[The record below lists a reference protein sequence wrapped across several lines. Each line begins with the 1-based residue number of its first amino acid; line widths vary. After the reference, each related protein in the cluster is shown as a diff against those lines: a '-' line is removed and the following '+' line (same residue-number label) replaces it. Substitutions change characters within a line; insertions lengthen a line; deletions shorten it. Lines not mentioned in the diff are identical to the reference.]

1 MSYQLKRIAVFASGA
16 GTNAENLIRYFRN
29 SKVAGVEVVFTNKPD
44 AGVIQRARKLEVPCI
59 IFNRNQFYESDE
71 IINLL
76 KEKKIDW
83 IVLAGFLW
91 KIPPALIAAFPGRI
105 VNIHPALLPE
115 FGGKGMY
122 GSHVH
127 EAVIRSGAGDSGISI
142 HLVDENYDRG
152 KIIFQAKIKVEKDD
166 SPESLAQKIHGLEYK
181 HFPVVVETLIAEN
194 S

>member
-127 EAVIRSGAGDSGISI
+127 EAVIRSGAGESGISI

-166 SPESLAQKIHGLEYK
+166 SPESLTQKIHGLEYK

>member
-127 EAVIRSGAGDSGISI
+127 EAVIRSGAGESGISI

-181 HFPVVVETLIAEN
+181 HFPVVVETMIAEN

>member
-91 KIPPALIAAFPGRI
+91 KIPPALIAAFRGRI

-127 EAVIRSGAGDSGISI
+127 EAVIRSGAGESGISI

-181 HFPVVVETLIAEN
+181 HFPVVVETMIAEN